1 MNAFRLIALFF
12 LIGIV
17 FVLDTHLLSAQ
28 VVNRVVAIV
37 NDDVIT
43 LYELNRK
50 IREMTGSTAEELRDK
65 DEKRYLETRR
75 KILEIMIDQK
85 CAEMKI
91 QELGIK
97 VPPKEVDAAIETVK
111 KRNRWTHENLIATLK
126 KEGITYEEYRDDIE
140 TELQRF
146 ELINNQVR
154 SKIIIREEQIV
165 QYYNEHQKE
174 FSSEETV
181 QLAGIF
187 LIRKNP
193 KDEEEFRELKVKGE
207 DILARLKNGEDF
219 SELVKKFS
227 QGPGA
232 DEGGDLGTFK
242 AGQLD
247 PELRK
252 ALGGIEERQF
262 TDLVIKAN
270 GIQIIKLIKREEGQV
285 RSLEEVREAISATL
299 YQQEVNNRYMTWI
312 KELRKETYTK
322 IIF

>member
-1 MNAFRLIALFF
+1 MNSFRSICLFF
-12 LIGIV
+12 LIAIV
-17 FVLDTHLLSAQ
+17 FILGTHPVSAQ
-28 VVNRVVAIV
+28 VFNRVVAIV

-43 LYELNRK
+43 LYELNQK

-65 DEKRYLETRR
+65 DEERYLQTRR
-75 KILEIMIDQK
+75 QILEIMIDRK
-85 CAEMKI
+85 CAEKKI
-91 QELGIK
+91 QELGMK
-97 VPPKEVDAAIETVK
+97 VSPKQVDAAIETIK
-111 KRNRWTHENLIATLK
+111 KRNRWTHENLLANLK
-126 KEGITYEEYRDDIE
+126 QEGITYEEYRDDIE

-146 ELINNQVR
+146 ELINNQVK

-165 QYYNEHQKE
+165 QYYNEHQKD

-181 QLAGIF
+181 QVAGIF

-193 KDEEEFRELKVKGE
+193 KDEEEFRKLKVKGE

-219 SELVKKFS
+219 AELVKKFS

-242 AGQLD
+242 AVQLD

-252 ALGGIEERQF
+252 ALGGIEEGQV

-270 GIQIIKLIKREEGQV
+270 GIQIIKLIKREEAQV
-285 RSLEEVREAISATL
+285 RPLEEVREAIYATL
-299 YQQEVNNRYMTWI
+299 YQQEVNDRYMTWI

>member
-1 MNAFRLIALFF
+1 MDAFRSIGLFF
-12 LIGIV
+12 LVAIV
-17 FVLDTHLLSAQ
+17 SILGTHSVSAQ

-37 NDDVIT
+37 DDDVIT
-43 LYELNRK
+43 LYELNQK
-50 IREMTGSTAEELRDK
+50 IREMTGSTAEALRDR
-65 DEKRYLETRR
+65 DEERYLQTRR
-75 KILEIMIDQK
+75 KILEIKIDQK
-85 CAEMKI
+85 CAERKI
-91 QELGIK
+91 EELGIK
-97 VPPKEVDAAIETVK
+97 VSPKQVDQAIETIK
-111 KRNRWTHENLIATLK
+111 SRNRWTHENLLAMLK
-126 KEGITYEEYRDDIE
+126 QQGITYEEYRDTIE

-146 ELINNQVR
+146 ELINSQVR

-165 QYYNEHQKE
+165 QYYNDHQKD
-174 FSSEETV
+174 FSSEEIV
-181 QLAGIF
+181 HLAGIF

-193 KDEEEFRELKVKGE
+193 KDEEEIRKLKVKGE

-219 SELVKKFS
+219 VGLVKEFS

-242 AGQLD
+242 LAQLE

-252 ALGGIEERQF
+252 ALGGIEEGQV

-270 GIQIIKLIKREEGQV
+270 GIQILKLIKREGAQA
-285 RSLEEVREAISATL
+285 RPLEEVREAIYATL

>member
-1 MNAFRLIALFF
+1 MSSFRSIGLFF
-12 LIGIV
+12 LIAIV
-17 FVLDTHLLSAQ
+17 FSLGTHPVSAQ

-43 LYELNRK
+43 LYELNQR
-50 IREMTGSTAEELRDK
+50 IREMTGATAEALRDK
-65 DEKRYLETRR
+65 DEEKYLQTRR
-75 KILEIMIDQK
+75 QILEIMIDGK

-91 QELGIK
+91 QEMGIK
-97 VPPKEVDAAIETVK
+97 VSPKQVDAAIDTVK
-111 KRNRWTHENLIATLK
+111 NRNRWTHENLMAMLK
-126 KEGITYEEYRDDIE
+126 QKGITYEEYRQTIE

-154 SKIIIREEQIV
+154 SKIIIREEQIA
-165 QYYNEHQKE
+165 QYYNEHQND
-174 FSSEETV
+174 FSSEEKV

-187 LIRKNP
+187 LIRRNP
-193 KDEEEFRELKVKGE
+193 KDEEEFRKLKVKGE

-219 SELVKKFS
+219 TELVKKFS

-242 AGQLD
+242 TIQLD

-252 ALGGIEERQF
+252 ALGSIEVGQV

-270 GIQIIKLIKREEGQV
+270 GIQIIKLIKREGAQA
-285 RSLEEVREAISATL
+285 RPLEEVREAIYADL